1 MEIPESVLSER
12 AGDVVDR
19 ASDEAA
25 GEGLLGPHY
34 RAVTIGVV
42 AAMTAFAFEGI
53 GVASA
58 MPVVARALDGLSA
71 YAWAFNGY
79 VVTSLI
85 AMVLAGEWCDRSGPR
100 APLTLGI
107 GLFALGAGLAGAAWS
122 MPVLVLARGVQ
133 GFGMGLTIV
142 SVYVVIGRAYP
153 EALRPRTFAVL
164 SAAWVLPAIVGP
176 LIAGFLTDHLSWRAV
191 FWLVVP
197 VCLAPLLLLVP
208 RTRDFGGTI
217 VAGSERRGRVRQA
230 IAAALGLALVQEAGT
245 RGGPVGAALLV
256 AGLALLIPML
266 RLLLPAGALRL
277 ARGLPTT
284 VVMRGVLAGSFFAGE
299 AFVPLALQSV
309 RGATTAQAGIALTLG
324 AIGWAAGSQVQGR
337 MYSRLPRGRLVE
349 VGARCVALGLATT
362 SFALLPSLPFWV
374 ILPSWLLGA
383 MGMGMAFGSIGSL
396 VLELSEP
403 EDQGANVASLQ
414 VCDSV
419 GSVLMVGAAGA
430 IYANALAHNSVSAST
445 FVTIW
450 LVMAAVAFAGSLA
463 ATRIR
468 PRVAVTASP

>member
-1 MEIPESVLSER
+1 
-12 AGDVVDR
+12 
-19 ASDEAA
+19 
-25 GEGLLGPHY
+25 
-34 RAVTIGVV
+34 
-42 AAMTAFAFEGI
+42 
-53 GVASA
+53 
-58 MPVVARALDGLSA
+58 
-71 YAWAFNGY
+71 
-79 VVTSLI
+79 
-85 AMVLAGEWCDRSGPR
+85 
-100 APLTLGI
+100 
-107 GLFALGAGLAGAAWS
+107 
-122 MPVLVLARGVQ
+122 
-133 GFGMGLTIV
+133 
-142 SVYVVIGRAYP
+142 
-153 EALRPRTFAVL
+153 
-164 SAAWVLPAIVGP
+164 
-176 LIAGFLTDHLSWRAV
+176 
-191 FWLVVP
+191 
-197 VCLAPLLLLVP
+197 
-208 RTRDFGGTI
+208 
-217 VAGSERRGRVRQA
+217 
-230 IAAALGLALVQEAGT
+230 
-245 RGGPVGAALLV
+245 
-256 AGLALLIPML
+256 ML

-299 AFVPLALQSV
+299 AFIPLALQSV

-349 VGARCVALGLATT
+349 VGALCVALGLATT